1 MRIVM
6 YGYVVV
12 NKPELKIKEYDIYRS
27 YYCGLCDEL
36 KERYGVNGQMSISYD
51 MTFLLLL
58 LTGLYEPQ
66 IKEYE
71 ARCIAHPVH
80 KHPVRKNE
88 ISGYVADMNVLMTYY
103 KCMDD
108 WNDDRKVT
116 RKVFADSLS
125 GKVKHI
131 EAVYADKADTIK
143 KAMDRISELEKS
155 GESNVDMPAE
165 QFGII
170 MSQILLMKDDEWKD
184 ILIYIGNALGRFIYI
199 LDAYEDLEEDNKKG
213 RYNGLR
219 AYYQRPDY
227 DAFVENILK
236 SLMAQCAAGFERL
249 PVIENANLLRNI
261 IYSGVW
267 TRFELCKKKKEEIK
281 KSGKAN

>member
-1 MRIVM
+1 M

>member
-1 MRIVM
+1 M

-116 RKVFADSLS
+116 RKVFADTLS
-125 GKVKHI
+125 GKVKRI
-131 EAVYADKADTIK
+131 ENEYADKASIIK
-143 KAMDRISELEKS
+143 KALDRISELEKS
-155 GESNVDMPAE
+155 GESNVDIPAE

-184 ILIYIGNALGRFIYI
+184 TLIYIGNALGRFIYI
-199 LDAYEDLEEDNKKG
+199 LDAYEDYEEDNKKG

-227 DAFVENILK
+227 DAFVESILK
-236 SLMAQCAAGFERL
+236 SLMAQCASGFERL
-249 PVIENANLLRNI
+249 PIIENANLLRNI

>member
-1 MRIVM
+1 MCIV

-12 NKPELKIKEYDIYRS
+12 NKPELKIKEYDVYRS

-36 KERYGVNGQMSISYD
+36 KERYGVNGQLSISYD

-58 LTGLYEPQ
+58 LTGLYEPKTRQ
-66 IKEYE
+66 YT

-80 KHPVRKNE
+80 KHPVSRNS

-108 WNDDRKVT
+108 WNDEKKVT
-116 RKVFADSLS
+116 GKVLADSLKR
-125 GKVKHI
+125 KVRRI
-131 EAVYADKADTIK
+131 EKEYPDKSTAIK
-143 KAMDRISELEKS
+143 AAIDKISELEKS

-170 MSQILLMKDDEWKD
+170 MSQILLMKEDEWKD
-184 ILIYIGNALGRFIYI
+184 TLIQIGNSLGRFIYI
-199 LDAYEDLEEDNKKG
+199 LDAYEDLPEDNKKG
-213 RYNGLR
+213 SFNGLR
-219 AYYQRPDY
+219 AYSDRPDY
-227 DAFVENILK
+227 DIFVENVLK

-267 TRFELCKKKKEEIK
+267 TRFELCRKKKENNSK
-281 KSGKAN
+281 